1 MSYSGAIEYL
11 YGLQKHGIKFGLDNI
26 KRLMSALG
34 NPERSFRSVHVAG
47 TNGKGSTS
55 AIIESVLRTSGI
67 RTGLFSSPH
76 LVSFTERIKIDGEE
90 IGEKDVIELA
100 AEVRSVAER
109 LEDFH
114 PTFFEVVTAMA
125 FLQFRKMN
133 TEWAIIE
140 VGMGGRLDATNVII
154 PEASVITTVGLDHC
168 EFLGRTEEEIANE
181 KAGIIKDH
189 VPVITAEQTP
199 KVMDVIARKAAGKQS
214 PLFRYNSEFS
224 ADMVSEDPGK
234 IIFDYS
240 GGGKYTQLK
249 PGLQGEHQ
257 MVNAAV
263 AVKTVEVIMDR
274 YPALVFD
281 IRTGV
286 GNARLPGRIEM
297 VQDDPPVLI
306 DGAHNP
312 SAVNALSVYL
322 KRMLSSKY
330 GRIILVA
337 GIMKDKDI
345 EGILRPLLPLASEII
360 FTSPAYGRA
369 APPELLAACAGSMG
383 YFSRQARK
391 MSEALNLAENL
402 FMPGDLIVVTGSFY
416 TTGEAKEALGHRG
429 IFARLRE

>member
-1 MSYSGAIEYL
+1 MSYSGTIEYL
-11 YGLQKHGIKFGLDNI
+11 YGLQKHGMKFGLDNI

-55 AIIESVLRTSGI
+55 AIIESVLRTSGM
-67 RTGLFSSPH
+67 RTGIFSSPH

-100 AEVRSVAER
+100 AEVRSVADR
-109 LEDFH
+109 LEAFH

-133 TEWAIIE
+133 TEWAVIE

-154 PEASVITTVGLDHC
+154 PEASVITTVSLDHC
-168 EFLGRTEEEIANE
+168 EFLGHTEEEIANE

-224 ADMVSEDPGK
+224 AHIVSEDPEK

-240 GGGKYTQLK
+240 GGGKYTRLN

-257 MVNAAV
+257 MANAAV
-263 AVKTVEVIMDR
+263 AVKTVEVIMDQ
-274 YPALVFD
+274 YPATVFD

-297 VQDDPPVLI
+297 IRDDPPVLI

-322 KRMLSSKY
+322 KRILSSKY

-345 EGILRPLLPLASEII
+345 DGILRPLLPLASEII

-369 APPELLAACAGSMG
+369 APPELLAARAGSLG